1 MGQRSSRSRK
11 VAPAHIERV
20 KKAYDRS
27 GCSTQQQFAEAQMI
41 SVATLKSFLD
51 GKAIEKPN
59 FDKICDAL
67 DLDWQEVSEDT
78 LPNEANRSTPFIT
91 GNPITEPRYFFG
103 RERELKRIF
112 GILDGKPLQNV
123 AIVGPKRIGKTS
135 LLHYLQRIT
144 MTPAADLRPGQRQD
158 WLKRPELYRWV
169 FVDFQD
175 VQVQSESG
183 LLGHILRSLK
193 IPLPP
198 TCNLESFMAL
208 LPLHLKQP
216 TVIMFDEVGVGLRR
230 CPELDDRFWE
240 CLRSLACNSA
250 QGNLA
255 YVVSVPVLPSELAA
269 SYGYTS
275 PFFNTFGYTVFL
287 QEFTEAEAREFVANS
302 PTVFAPE
309 DIDWILEQSCYLPLL
324 LQILCRERCASLE
337 LDDPEDWQESA
348 LLQIQPYF
356 SGT

>member
-1 MGQRSSRSRK
+1 MSLRNSRSRK
-11 VAPAHIERV
+11 VAPAHLERV
-20 KKAYDRS
+20 VKVFDLC
-27 GCSTQQQFAEAQMI
+27 GSTQKEFAAGREI
-41 SVATLKSFLD
+41 SVSTLRNFLSGEAVEKRIFD
-51 GKAIEKPN
+51 G
-59 FDKICDAL
+59 ICHAL
-67 DLDWQEVSEDT
+67 ELQVVEICEDGVV
-78 LPNEANRSTPFIT
+78 EEDFECSTPFIT
-91 GNPITEPRYFFG
+91 GNPIRESRYFFG

-112 GILDGKPLQNV
+112 RILDGKPLQNV

-144 MTPAADLRPGQRQD
+144 VTPEADLRPGQWRE

-193 IPLPP
+193 IPLPS
-198 TCNLESFMAL
+198 TCDLASFMAL
-208 LPLHLKQP
+208 LPLHMKQP
-216 TVIMFDEVGVGLRR
+216 TVIMFDAVEVGLRR

-309 DIDWILEQSCYLPLL
+309 DIDWILEQSQSLPLR
-324 LQILCRERCASLE
+324 LQILCRERLVSLE
-337 LDDPEDWQESA
+337 NDEGDDWRIAA
-348 LLQIQPYF
+348 LLQIQQ
-356 SGT
+356 SL